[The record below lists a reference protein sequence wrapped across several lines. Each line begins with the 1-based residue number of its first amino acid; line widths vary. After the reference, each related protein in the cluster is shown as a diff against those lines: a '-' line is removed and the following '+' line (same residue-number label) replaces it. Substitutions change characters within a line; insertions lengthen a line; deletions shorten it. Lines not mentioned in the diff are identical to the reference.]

1 MSISPLTVKN
11 QLHGNPTSELTWSQP
26 VKTRAGGTTQVACPT
41 ASRAMIALMDMAAVH
56 GGAASH
62 FGGPSAFA
70 EIMSSAFGYFF
81 AKAKEQNKEW
91 HQLFHFVNDAG
102 HCENGLYA
110 IKANYRVA
118 GLSLESLNQFR
129 SVESVLTGHGEA
141 HLFPEGV
148 YISNGPLGSGL
159 PQAQGLAMAE
169 SLSVQPRVT
178 YAAISD
184 GGCMEGEAREALA
197 AIPGLAQNK
206 RIGPFVLLISDNN
219 TKLSGRIDQDS
230 YSMQPTFTALEALGW
245 NVQKIE
251 NGHDLQKVFS
261 AIESADEQV
270 RATPAKPIA
279 LWFKTIK
286 GKGVLKTEQSASGGH
301 GFPLKKADELPA
313 FLQEI
318 FQGHPVPAPFTEWMN
333 RLIAQEKKPAASS
346 ISGGAPLTK
355 EKIQDG
361 VAKALIEAVE
371 KKHYPVISV
380 SADLQGS
387 TGVESFR
394 KKFPQNTFDIGVAE
408 ANMVS
413 VGIGLS
419 KQGYIPV
426 VDTFA
431 QFGVT
436 KGALPFIMSGLSEG
450 PMIGVFS
457 HTGFQD
463 AADGASHQALSYISM
478 LGSIPNVD
486 LYCLTCSQEAYAL
499 VSQAIENF
507 VQARAKNQVPRTSI
521 FFLGRETFPTSF
533 NTELVYEIGK
543 AQVLTELLQS
553 SKNVLIA
560 VSGSLVT
567 YALKAHEALKNLGI
581 GSIVIN
587 PSIMNR
593 VDIETLKAALA
604 KTGGNLITLEDH
616 RKEGGMASYISQA
629 LLENKVPVKNFVSLG
644 VAEHFG
650 RSAYKADE
658 LYRANNM
665 DDKAIVKAALTF

>member
-1 MSISPLTVKN
+1 MSITPLTVQNK
-11 QLHGNPTSELTWSQP
+11 LHGNPTSELMWAQP
-26 VKTRAGGTTQVACPT
+26 VKTRQDKAINVPCPT
-41 ASRAMIALMDMAAVH
+41 ASRAMIALMDMGAVQ

-70 EIMSSAFGYFF
+70 EIMSSVFGFF
-81 AKAKEQNKEW
+81 FSKAHEAKKEW
-91 HQLFHFVNDAG
+91 HRMFHFVNDAG
-102 HCENGLYA
+102 HCENGIYA
-110 IKANYRVA
+110 LKANYRLA
-118 GLSLESLNQFR
+118 GLSIESLHHFR

-169 SLSVQPRVT
+169 GLSSQPRVT

-197 AIPGLAQNK
+197 AIPGLAQNG
-206 RIGPFVLLISDNN
+206 RLGPFVLLISDNN

-230 YSMQPTFTALEALGW
+230 FSMQPTFTALEALGW

-261 AIESADEQV
+261 TIEAADEQV
-270 RATPAKPIA
+270 RNSPKKPVA

-318 FQGHPVPAPFTEWMN
+318 FQGQTIPAPFTEWMN
-333 RLIAQEKKPAASS
+333 LLISKENKPA
-346 ISGGAPLTK
+346 SGGAVLTKK

-371 KKHYPVISV
+371 KHRYPVFSV

-394 KKFPQNTFDIGVAE
+394 KKFPQNTFDVGVAE
-408 ANMVS
+408 SNMVS
-413 VGIGLS
+413 SAIGLS

-478 LGSIPNVD
+478 LGSVPNVD
-486 LYCLTCSQEAYAL
+486 LYCLTCSEEAYAL
-499 VSQAIENF
+499 VSQAVAKF
-507 VQARAKNQVPRTSI
+507 AQARSQNQVPRTSI
-521 FFLGRETFPTSF
+521 FFLGRETFPPSF
-533 NTELVYEIGK
+533 NAELKYQIGK
-543 AQVLTELLQS
+543 AQILSEQLQA

-567 YALKAHEALKNLGI
+567 YALKAQEELKKSGM
-581 GSIVIN
+581 GSIVLN
-587 PSIMNR
+587 PSIMNK
-593 VDIETLKAALA
+593 VDVETFKTALA
-604 KTGGNLITLEDH
+604 KTGGNIITLEDH
-616 RKEGGMASYISQA
+616 RKVGGMASYIGQA
-629 LLENKVPVKNFVSLG
+629 LLENNVPVKNFVSLG

-658 LYRANNM
+658 LYRAHRM
-665 DDKAIVKAALTF
+665 DNKAIVDAALTF

>member
-1 MSISPLTVKN
+1 MSITPFSVQNK
-11 QLHGNPTSELTWSQP
+11 LHGNPTSELLWSQP
-26 VKTRAGGTTQVACPT
+26 VKTQSGQTLNVACPT
-41 ASRAMIALMDMAAVH
+41 ASRAMIALMDMAAVQ

-70 EIMSSAFGYFF
+70 EMMSSAFGFFF
-81 AKAKEQNKEW
+81 AKAKEQKQEW

-110 IKANYRVA
+110 LKANYRLA

-169 SLSVQPRVT
+169 ALSAKPRVT

-197 AIPGLAQNK
+197 AIPGLANNK
-206 RIGPFVLLISDNN
+206 RLGPFVLLISDNN

-230 YSMQPTFTALEALGW
+230 FSMQPTFTALEALGW

-251 NGHDLQKVFS
+251 NGHDLQKVYS
-261 AIESADEQV
+261 AIEAADEKI
-270 RATPAKPIA
+270 RATPTKPIA

-333 RLIAQEKKPAASS
+333 RLIAQETQPA
-346 ISGGAPLTK
+346 SGGAAPAKK

-371 KKHYPVISV
+371 KNQYPVLSI

-394 KKFPQNTFDIGVAE
+394 KKFPKNSLEVGVAE
-408 ANMVS
+408 SNMVS

-486 LYCLTCSQEAYAL
+486 LYCLTCSDEAYAL
-499 VSQAIENF
+499 VSQAVEKF
-507 VQARAKNQVPRTSI
+507 AQARKKNQVPRTSI
-521 FFLGRETFPTSF
+521 FFLGRETFPPSF
-533 NTELVYEIGK
+533 NPQLTYELGK
-543 AQVLTELLQS
+543 AQILSEQLQA
-553 SKNVLIA
+553 SKNVVIA

-567 YALKAHEALKNLGI
+567 YALKAQEELKSSGV
-581 GSIVIN
+581 GSIVVN
-587 PSIMNR
+587 PSLMNSID
-593 VDIETLKAALA
+593 VETLKTALA
-604 KTGGNLITLEDH
+604 KAGGNLITLEDH
-616 RKEGGMASYISQA
+616 RSTGGMASYISQA
-629 LLENKVPVKNFVSLG
+629 LLENNVSVKNFVALG

-650 RSAYKADE
+650 RSAYKADQ

-665 DDKAIVKAALTF
+665 DTKAIVKAALSF